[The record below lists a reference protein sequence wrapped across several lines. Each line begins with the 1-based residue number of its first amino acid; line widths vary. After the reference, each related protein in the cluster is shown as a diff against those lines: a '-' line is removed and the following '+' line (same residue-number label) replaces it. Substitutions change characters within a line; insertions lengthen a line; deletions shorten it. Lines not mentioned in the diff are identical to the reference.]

1 MFTCSVYNLCYCNF
15 QEVFGAIEVE
25 VITLTGGGITLT
37 GDGVEVVLTPV
48 AEWMMMV
55 I

>member
-1 MFTCSVYNLCYCNF
+1 MFKSSVYNLCCNF

-25 VITLTGGGITLT
+25 AITLTGDGITLT
-37 GDGVEVVLTPV
+37 GDGVEVVQTPV